1 MIKLYY
7 YPNNASL
14 APHFL
19 LHQMEVEHELLLVD
33 RASNFQRSDEY
44 LTLNPTGRI
53 PTLVDGE
60 LVLFES
66 PAICMYL
73 CEQHPESGM
82 MPEAGSVE
90 RGTFYQWL
98 AFLNNTLQA
107 ELMVYYYPHRH
118 TMNQATIPDVVAAQ
132 ELRIA
137 DALTILDNHLAGK
150 QYLLGDD
157 ISACDF
163 FLFMLAEWSMK
174 ITPSPLSFAHLGTYL
189 KHMAKHPTVVAVCDK
204 EGIDLTIFK

>member
-1 MIKLYY
+1 MYQLYY

-19 LHQMEVEHELLLVD
+19 LHEMGVEHELLLVD
-33 RASNFQRSDEY
+33 RESNFQRSDEY
-44 LTLNPTGRI
+44 LKLNPAGRI
-53 PTLVDGE
+53 PTLIDGE

-73 CEQHPESGM
+73 CEQHPESGL
-82 MPEAGSVE
+82 MPATGSAE

-118 TMNQATIPDVVAAQ
+118 ITNQAFVPDVVSAQ
-132 ELRIA
+132 ELRIV
-137 DALTILDNHLAGK
+137 DALTILDNQLAGK

-174 ITPSPLSFAHLGTYL
+174 IKSSPLTFNHLGPYL
-189 KHMAKHPTVVAVCDK
+189 KRLAKHPTIVAVCEK
-204 EGIDLTIFK
+204 ESMSLDVFK